1 MMPKVGKSVGGGAV
15 VEGGTPLLGVGP
27 LGPTVGGGPVPVVDG
42 EGVFWGAGVRRPG
55 Q

>member
-1 MMPKVGKSVGGGAV
+1 MIPNVGKSVVGGAV

-27 LGPTVGGGPVPVVDG
+27 LGPTVGGGPVPMTVG
-42 EGVFWGAGVRRPG
+42 EGVSWGAGVRRPG